1 MKKAL
6 AFALS
11 LAMVF
16 SMTGCGKKE
25 KETEAPK
32 ATTTEAATEK
42 TTSDEVYK
50 VALVIAG
57 VLGDKS
63 FYDSSN
69 EGLEALKE
77 ELGDG
82 FEFKVEQMGGGSADQ
97 VNWEPTL
104 LDYCDSGEY
113 DMIITGS
120 WQMADALAT
129 AADLYPDQKFIY
141 FDETYDFEG
150 NGDNGNI
157 YNVLFK
163 QNEVSYL
170 AGALAGLMTK
180 TEGIEGIDPS
190 NNIISVLGGM
200 DSVVINDFVVG
211 YIQGARDVNPD
222 VQVSV
227 SYVGNF
233 DDSAKG
239 KDLSLAMYNSG
250 ADVGFNV
257 AGNAGNGLIE
267 AAGETGKYAIGVDS
281 DQAVTMPNYAA
292 NIPTSALKNVGNAL
306 YRAIK
311 MDMEGT
317 LSYGITETLGF
328 SEGGVELVKDAHY
341 EELVPEE
348 IRATIDDLEA
358 QITSGELE
366 VYSALTMSTD
376 EVEELKAS
384 VAVQ

>member
-57 VLGDKS
+57 TLGDKS
-63 FYDSSN
+63 FYDSANS
-69 EGLEALKE
+69 GLEMLKE

-104 LDYCDSGEY
+104 LDYCDTGDY

-120 WQMADALAT
+120 WQMAVALAS
-129 AADLYPDQKFIY
+129 AADMYPDHKFIY

-170 AGALAGLMTK
+170 AGALAGMMTK
-180 TEGIEGIDPS
+180 TEGIEGIDAS

-200 DSVVINDFVVG
+200 DSVVINDFIVG
-211 YIQGARDVNPD
+211 YIQGALDVNPD
-222 VQVSV
+222 IQVAV

-281 DQAVTMPNYAA
+281 DQAVTMPNYASS
-292 NIPTSALKNVGNAL
+292 IPTSAMKNVGNAL

-317 LSYGITETLGF
+317 LAYGTIETLGF
-328 SEGGVELVKDAHY
+328 AEGGVELVKDAHF
-341 EELVPEE
+341 EELVPED
-348 IRATIDDLEA
+348 IRATVEEL
-358 QITSGELE
+358 QNKITSGEIE

-376 EVEELKAS
+376 EIEELKSS

>member
-1 MKKAL
+1 MKKAMT
-6 AFALS
+6 FAL
-11 LAMVF
+11 
-16 SMTGCGKKE
+16 
-25 KETEAPK
+25 
-32 ATTTEAATEK
+32 AALMAASSCMAAGAEELNVPE
-42 TTSDEVYK
+42 SADYK

-57 VLGDKS
+57 TLGDKS
-63 FYDSSN
+63 FYDSAN
-69 EGLEALKE
+69 EGLTKLAE
-77 ELGDG
+77 EVDG

-104 LDYCDSGEY
+104 LDYCDTGDY

-120 WQMADALAT
+120 WQMADALIN

-170 AGALAGLMTK
+170 AGAIAGLMTK

-190 NNIISVLGGM
+190 NNIISVLGGQ
-200 DSVVINDFVVG
+200 DGIVINDFVVG
-211 YIQGARDVNPD
+211 YIQGAAEVNPD
-222 VQVSV
+222 VQVAV

-281 DQAVTMPNYAA
+281 DQAQTMANYAA
-292 NIPTSALKNVGNAL
+292 SIPTSALKNVGNAL
-306 YRAIK
+306 YRAIVK
-311 MDMEGT
+311 DMNGE
-317 LSYGITETLGF
+317 LEYGITETLGF
-328 SEGGVELVKDAHY
+328 AEGGVELVKDAHY

-348 IRATIDDLEA
+348 IRNTVEELEA
-358 QITSGELE
+358 KITSGELE
-366 VYSALTMSTD
+366 VKSAYTMTAD
-376 EVEELKAS
+376 EVTELKAS